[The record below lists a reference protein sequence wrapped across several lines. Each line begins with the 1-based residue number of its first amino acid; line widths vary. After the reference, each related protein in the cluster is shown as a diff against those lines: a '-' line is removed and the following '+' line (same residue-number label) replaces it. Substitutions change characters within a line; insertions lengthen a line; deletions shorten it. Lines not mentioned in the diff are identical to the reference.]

1 MSAAGLAPPLLGLA
15 LAPLLLGI
23 VSRTKALF
31 AGRRGAPLLQPYH
44 DLARLLKKGA
54 VYSPT
59 TTWAFRATPVVTLAA
74 GIAVL
79 FVLPFGS
86 LPALLAFDGDF
97 LLFAALLA
105 AARFFTI
112 VGAFD
117 TASSFPALGAS
128 REATFSALAEPA
140 LLLSVAVLT
149 YLTGSLSLST
159 MLGAITGLE
168 WRQAGPALVL
178 VAAALFVVLLA
189 ECSRIPIDDPG
200 THLELT
206 MIHEVMVLD
215 HGGPDLAF
223 VLYGSALKLWALAAL
238 VAGLLVPVR
247 TGQVALDGL
256 AFLGGMIGLAIV
268 LGVVESTMAR
278 LRLHRVPQLLVGA
291 SAFAVLALLLALR

>member
-1 MSAAGLAPPLLGLA
+1 MSAAGFVPPLLGLVF
-15 LAPLLLGI
+15 APLLLGL
-23 VSRTKALF
+23 VTRTKALF

-44 DLARLLKKGA
+44 DLMRLLKKGA
-54 VYSPT
+54 VYSTT
-59 TTWAFRATPVVTLAA
+59 TTWAFRATPVVAA
-74 GIAVL
+74 AAAIAAL
-79 FVLPFGS
+79 LVLPLGS
-86 LPALLAFDGDF
+86 FPALLAFEGDF
-97 LLFAALLA
+97 VLFAALFG

-117 TASSFPALGAS
+117 TGSSFPALGAS
-128 REATFSALAEPA
+128 REATFAALTEPA
-140 LLLSVAVLT
+140 LFLALAVLT
-149 YLTGSLSLST
+149 YVTGNLSLST
-159 MLGAITGLE
+159 MLDAITGRE

-178 VAAALFVVLLA
+178 VAAALFAVLLA
-189 ECSRIPIDDPG
+189 ECSRIPIDDPT

-223 VLYGSALKLWALAAL
+223 VLYGGALKLWALGAL

-247 TGQVALDGL
+247 TGQAVLDGI
-256 AFLGGMIGLAIV
+256 AFLGGMIGVAVV
-268 LGVVESTMAR
+268 LGVVESSMAR